1 MYPRS
6 SYSARF
12 IAIFLLLP
20 LLSSC
25 QPAGTAF
32 QASWPD
38 DLNRTW
44 VGPDFWANRLQDW
57 HIADGRLETTDQGAD
72 KPFRTVH
79 LLTRRL
85 GSYEGTFNMQVS
97 AGWLDMDNVSAGSEI
112 GFLIGAG
119 GTLDYR
125 AAALIHHSGG
135 PGAGIVAGLNHERK
149 LFFRVLNDARRDAEI
164 SNAVESEDAVEISS
178 QAVLSLDL
186 HEGSEGY
193 TLILSVQTEQGTP
206 PLQSIELSYLSEEQL
221 SGNLGLMAS
230 RDKAWFNDWRV
241 DGSKLEVYHDRTA
254 GPVLNT
260 QYTLHQNVLKMTA
273 QMMPVAS
280 TDPKQVQ
287 LQTKE
292 DDQWTTVATTDIIV
306 PGYTAPFRV
315 ENWDADADMPYRVA
329 YDLEQADGSNT
340 TYFWHGTVKKDPVEQ
355 AVVSVAG
362 FTGNH
367 NTGRGVE
374 GGHFRWVDNVWFP
387 HSDIVNNIM
396 QQDVDVLFFSGDQV
410 YEGASPTFPDR
421 ANAHLDYLYKWY
433 LWGWA
438 FRDITKDR
446 PTITIPDDHDVYQGN
461 IWGNGGPA
469 VPVDNMGGYVMPADW
484 VRMIERTQT
493 SHLPDPY
500 DPTPIQQNIG
510 VYYTDMTY
518 GRVGIA
524 ILEDRKF
531 KSGCAGLVPGHEG
544 RPDHFAQENF
554 TPAMVDKPGLTLLG
568 NRQLTFLE
576 DWASDWRGQDMKLAV
591 SQTVFANMATHH
603 GGNLMR
609 LYADLDSN
617 GWPKRG
623 RDMALH
629 ELRRGFAFMLQGD
642 QHLSTIVHHGIDGH
656 DDAGY
661 SFCVPSIA
669 NFYPRAWQPEA
680 EGQNRPA
687 GAPAHYGQHQDA
699 FGNFVTVYGAT
710 NPTGL
715 TGISTGKEPAQLH
728 DRMPGYG
735 IVRFNKTHRTIT
747 MENWPRYA
755 NPMNPEEATQYEG
768 WPKTI
773 NMQDNYGRAATAY
786 LPELNIAGM
795 SDPVV
800 QIIEEKTGEV
810 VYTLRIQGNT
820 FRPKVFA
827 QGNYTVRVGDQDS
840 DEMQTLTG
848 IQAGSLSDN
857 ATLDV
862 VFE

>member
-1 MYPRS
+1 MKSTPRP
-6 SYSARF
+6 
-12 IAIFLLLP
+12 LLLC
-20 LLSSC
+20 LFFAGCICMVLSSC

-32 QASWPD
+32 RTGWPT

-44 VGPDFWANRLQDW
+44 VGPEYWANRLQDW
-57 HIADGRLETTDQGAD
+57 HIADGRLETTVQAKG
-72 KPFRTVH
+72 KPMRTLH

-85 GSYEGTFNMQVS
+85 GAHDGSLNMQVE
-97 AGWLDMDNVSAGSEI
+97 AGWIDAQHAPSENEL

-119 GTLDYR
+119 STLDYR
-125 AAALIHHSGG
+125 AAALIHHSSG
-135 PGAGIVAGLNHERK
+135 PGAGIFVGTNQQGT
-149 LFFRVLNDARRDAEI
+149 LFIRNLSNDAEELARSEQVNLETPLEEVRLALDMTVE
-164 SNAVESEDAVEISS
+164 NAGHTLTLSLYTAIDGPALTSVSYRFPEEADLAGNLALVSS
-178 QAVLSLDL
+178 QD
-186 HEGSEGY
+186 
-193 TLILSVQTEQGTP
+193 QT
-206 PLQSIELSYLSEEQL
+206 
-221 SGNLGLMAS
+221 
-230 RDKAWFNDWRV
+230 WFRDWRV
-241 DGSKLEVYHDRTA
+241 DGTRLEVHPGRTA

-260 QYTLHQNVLKMTA
+260 QYTLSKDILKMTA
-273 QMMPVAS
+273 QMMPVGEEDAQTVTLEVKDEDAWREVAS
-280 TDPKQVQ
+280 TS
-287 LQTKE
+287 
-292 DDQWTTVATTDIIV
+292 IIT

-315 ENWDADADMPYRVA
+315 ENWERGADTPYRVV
-329 YDLEQADGSNT
+329 YDYAKADGSIT
-340 TYFWHGTVKKDPVEQ
+340 TYLFHGTVKQDPVDQ
-355 AVVSVAG
+355 PVVSVAG

-374 GGHFRWVDNVWFP
+374 GGNFRWIDRVWFP
-387 HSDIVNNIM
+387 HNDIVNNIK

-421 ANAHLDYLYKWY
+421 ENAHLDYLYKWY

-484 VRMIERTQT
+484 VKMIERTQT

-500 DPTPIQQNIG
+500 DPTPIKQGIG
-510 VYYTDMTY
+510 VYYTSMTY

-531 KSGCAGLVPGHEG
+531 KSGCYGLVPGHEG
-544 RPDHFAQENF
+544 RPDHFSQENF

-568 NRQLTFLE
+568 DRQLTFID
-576 DWASDWRGQDMKLAV
+576 DWAADWRGQDMKLAV

-603 GGNLMR
+603 GPNLMR

-623 RDMALH
+623 RDSALRA
-629 ELRRGFAFMLQGD
+629 LRRGFAFMLQGD
-642 QHLSTIVHHGIDGH
+642 QHLSTIVHHGVDAH
-656 DDAGY
+656 NDAGY

-669 NFYPRAWQPEA
+669 NFYPRGWQPEEA
-680 EGQNRPA
+680 GENRPE

-715 TGISTGKEPAQLH
+715 TGISTEKEPLALH

-735 IVRFNKTHRTIT
+735 IVRFNKTDRTIT

-755 NPMNPEEATQYEG
+755 KPMSQSEATQYEG

-773 NMQDNYGRAATAY
+773 AMEDNYGREAAGY
-786 LPELNIAGM
+786 LPALRVSGLAN
-795 SDPVV
+795 PVV
-800 QIIEEKTGEV
+800 QVVEEATGEI
-810 VYTLRIQGNT
+810 VYTLRIQGDS

-827 QGNYTVRVGDQDS
+827 QGRYTVHVGNQDAG
-840 DEMQTLTG
+840 EMQTFSGVTIAEDEVLEV
-848 IQAGSLSDN
+848 I
-857 ATLDV
+857 
-862 VFE
+862 F